1 MHIIERSLFNWFLAQ
16 EAFLTWTNKQAEA
29 QRHSQDG
36 GGTMTS
42 GGFVSKLLDR
52 LHGPLKLFTRQDD
65 GCMGTVLGM
74 VQVSGTVP

>member
-1 MHIIERSLFNWFLAQ
+1 
-16 EAFLTWTNKQAEA
+16 
-29 QRHSQDG
+29 
-36 GGTMTS
+36 MTS